1 MQLLKNII
9 YKTLELQEK
18 ILRFKLS
25 GTIGI
30 KNNSKRKTHYSNGCT
45 LSLNSMAEVEKQ
57 QLEDELYNI
66 LKTYDYDPQKI
77 LEYIKKQGTEVFI
90 LKDADKLLNAV
101 GENEGFIL
109 PYKGAKALYLSL
121 AINKKF
127 SLKTKEM
134 FVLSEGE
141 INKYYFIYHF
151 YNWYAFKH
159 NIAGMDT
166 EAQELLRK
174 FLFTSSDTKELQLA
188 EIYKLKDAIR
198 EDKASIEFVIKLC
211 RQYDGAKHAL
221 EKMQKDGSAKL

>member
-25 GTIGI
+25 KTIGI
-30 KNNSKRKTHYSNGCT
+30 KSNSKRKTHYSNGCT
-45 LSLNSMAEVEKQ
+45 LDLNSMAEVEKQ
-57 QLEDELYNI
+57 QLEDELFNI
-66 LKTYDYDPQKI
+66 LKTYNYDAQKI
-77 LEYIKKQGTEVFI
+77 LEYIRKQGTKVFI
-90 LKDADKLLNAV
+90 IKDADKLLNAI

-109 PYKGAKALYLSL
+109 PYKGTKALYLSL

-127 SLKTKEM
+127 SLETKEM
-134 FVLSEGE
+134 FVLSQGE

-159 NIAGMDT
+159 NIAGMDA
-166 EAQELLRK
+166 EAQKLLRK
-174 FLFTSSDTKELQLA
+174 YLFTSSDTKELQLA

-211 RQYDGAKHAL
+211 RQYDGAKQAL
-221 EKMQKDGSAKL
+221 EKMQKGGSAKL